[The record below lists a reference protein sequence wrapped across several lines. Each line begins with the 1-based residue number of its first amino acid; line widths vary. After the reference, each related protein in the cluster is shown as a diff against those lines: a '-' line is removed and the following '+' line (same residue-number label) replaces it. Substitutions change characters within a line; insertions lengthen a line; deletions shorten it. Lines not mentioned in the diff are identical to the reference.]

1 MTQRSLRR
9 SILVPVCL
17 LAATLLG
24 AGLSAAEPTRL
35 WPQFRGPMTDGHAEA
50 KGLPTTF
57 SDSQNVVW
65 KTPVHGQ
72 GWSSPVIWGNQVWM
86 TTATPNGKEM
96 FAVCLDKTTG
106 EVVHDIKLFDVAEPR
121 EKHAMNS
128 YASPTP
134 VIEEGRVFVHFGSYG
149 TACLDTAT
157 GKTLWKRDDLPC
169 NHWRG
174 PGSSPISFKDWII
187 IHYDGFDFQYV
198 VALDKATG
206 ETVWRHDRTIDF
218 ATDNGDFKKAYAT
231 PLVIEV
237 AGRTQLISPASK
249 ATVAYDPLTGE
260 PIWWVTYDQFSAT
273 ARPIYDGEF
282 VYINTG
288 FSRAEL
294 LAVRPTGEGDVT
306 SSHVEWKATKSV
318 PSKGSQLLVDGLIY
332 MMHDAGV
339 ATCLDAKTGDVVW
352 QERVKGQFSASPIYA
367 DGKIYFCS
375 HEGKVIVLAP
385 GREYQQLAENEFPD
399 GFMSSPAVVDNA
411 LFLRSKTSV
420 YRIEKLE

>member
-1 MTQRSLRR
+1 MMQRSLRL
-9 SILVPVCL
+9 SISAPVCL
-17 LAATLLG
+17 LASLLFGAT
-24 AGLSAAEPTRL
+24 LSAAEPTHV

-50 KGLPTTF
+50 SGLPVTF

-86 TTATPNGKEM
+86 TTATPDGKEM

-134 VIEEGRVFVHFGSYG
+134 VVEEGRVFVHFGSYG

-206 ETVWRHDRTIDF
+206 ETVWRHDRTIEF
-218 ATDNGDFKKAYAT
+218 NTDNGDFKKAYAT
-231 PLVIEV
+231 PLIIEV
-237 AGRTQLISPASK
+237 NGRAQLISPASK

-260 PIWWVTYDQFSAT
+260 PIWWVTYAQFSAT